1 MDALQVDRW
10 PDLRDPVAVIAFAG
24 WNDAAS
30 AATNAARFMVRR
42 MAARRFGSID
52 AQPFFNF
59 SETRPTVRIDS
70 RGERQLSWPAN
81 EFFYARNPNSEHDVV
96 VAIGVEP
103 SLRWRTFTEAY
114 VDLFSKV
121 GVRFTVALGALLADV
136 PHTRP
141 VRVTGSSMDEAL
153 GRRLNLT
160 ASRYEGPT
168 GIVGVLHDA
177 LRKKDTPGA
186 NLWANVPHY
195 ISTAQNP
202 PATVALLQRL
212 EEIIP
217 IEFDL
222 SELHSASERFVAE
235 VNTAVSVNPEVIAYV
250 QQLEAAMDAGAEPLA
265 SQLPAGQDV
274 VLDVEEFLRSQRNDD
289 G

>member
-1 MDALQVDRW
+1 VDTIQVERW
-10 PDLRDPVAVIAFAG
+10 PDLRDPIAVIAFAG

-52 AQPFFNF
+52 AEPFFNF
-59 SETRPTVRIDS
+59 AETRPTVRIDS
-70 RGERQLSWPAN
+70 RGERHLSWPAN
-81 EFFYARNPNSEHDVV
+81 EFFYARNPNGEHDIV

-103 SLRWRTFTEAY
+103 SLRWRTFANAY

-141 VRVTGSSMDEAL
+141 VRVTGSSMDESL
-153 GRRLNLT
+153 GRRLNL
-160 ASRYEGPT
+160 APSRYEGPT

-177 LRKKDTPGA
+177 LRQRDTPGA
-186 NLWANVPHY
+186 SLWANVPHY

-202 PATVALLQRL
+202 PATIALLQRL

-217 IEFDL
+217 VEFDL
-222 SELHSASERFVAE
+222 SELHTASDRFVAE
-235 VNTAVSVNPEVIAYV
+235 VNTAVSVNPEVLSYI
-250 QQLEAAMDAGAEPLA
+250 QQLEEAMDGGAEPLT
-265 SQLPAGQDV
+265 SQLPAAHDV
-274 VLDVEEFLRSQRNDD
+274 VLDVEEFLRSQRGDD
-289 G
+289 D

>member
-1 MDALQVDRW
+1 MDTIQVERW
-10 PDLRDPVAVIAFAG
+10 PDLRDPVAIIAFAG

-42 MAARRFGSID
+42 MAARRFGSVD
-52 AQPFFNF
+52 AEPFFNF
-59 SETRPTVRIDS
+59 NETRPTVRLDAK
-70 RGERQLSWPAN
+70 GERQLSWPAN
-81 EFFYARNPNSEHDVV
+81 EFFYARNPNGAHDVV

-103 SLRWRTFTEAY
+103 GLRWRTFADAY
-114 VDLFSKV
+114 VELFSKV

-141 VRVTGSSMDEAL
+141 VRVTGSSMDESL
-153 GRRLNLT
+153 GRRLNL
-160 ASRYEGPT
+160 SPSHYEGPT

-177 LRKKDTPGA
+177 LRRRDTPGA
-186 NLWANVPHY
+186 SLWANVPHY

-202 PATVALLQRL
+202 PATVALLRRL

-222 SELHSASERFVAE
+222 SELESASERFVAE

-250 QQLEAAMDAGAEPLA
+250 QQLEEAMDAGAEPLA
-265 SQLPAGQDV
+265 SQLPSGGDV

-289 G
+289 S

>member
-1 MDALQVDRW
+1 MDTIQVERW
-10 PDLRDPVAVIAFAG
+10 PDLRDPVAIIAFAG

-52 AQPFFNF
+52 AEPFFDF
-59 SETRPTVRIDS
+59 SETRPTVRVDS
-70 RGERQLSWPAN
+70 KGERQLAWPAN
-81 EFFYARNPNSEHDVV
+81 EFFYARNPNGAHDIV

-103 SLRWRTFTEAY
+103 GLRWRTFANAY
-114 VDLFSKV
+114 VDLFARV

-141 VRVTGSSMDEAL
+141 VRVTGSSMDESL
-153 GRRLNLT
+153 GRRLNL
-160 ASRYEGPT
+160 SPSHYEGPT

-177 LRKKDTPGA
+177 LRRNDTPGA
-186 NLWANVPHY
+186 SLWANVPHY

-202 PATVALLQRL
+202 PATIALLRRL

-217 IEFDL
+217 VEFDL
-222 SELHSASERFVAE
+222 SELESASERFVAE

-250 QQLEAAMDAGAEPLA
+250 QQLEEAMDAGAEPLA
-265 SQLPAGQDV
+265 SQLPSAGDV

-289 G
+289 S